1 MADADLDDVDIRI
14 LALLEEDARRSAR
27 AISREI
33 GMSANAVSERIE
45 RLQQRGVIVGFHAHI
60 DPEKL
65 GYGLLA
71 IVGLETLHGPD
82 LDEAVDQILAI
93 PEVEAAHIVTGRWDL
108 VIEVRARDQHHLQE
122 ILLEQVWRLRSFRH
136 SETLICLST
145 HQYSHRW
152 APPAIRRSQDERTP
166 PR

>member
-1 MADADLDDVDIRI
+1 VADAELDDVDIQI
-14 LALLEEDARRSAR
+14 LALLEGDARLSAR
-27 AISREI
+27 AISRRI

-45 RLQQRGVIVGFHAHI
+45 RLQQRGVIAGFHAHI

-65 GYGLLA
+65 GYGMLA

-82 LDEAVDQILAI
+82 MDEAVQQILAI

-108 VIEVRARDQHHLQE
+108 VIEVRARDPHNLQE
-122 ILLEQVWRLRSFRH
+122 ILLDKVWKLRSFRH

-145 HQYSHRW
+145 HQATHRW
-152 APPAIRRSQDERTP
+152 APPIIRRSQGGRTP